1 MSSKSD
7 RNEIAEP
14 QATSTL
20 VETLEAPADNPASGE
35 KIDMRA
41 MRAEKFSG
49 YEGLKLVDLPKP
61 VLTDGRVLLRVTAAG
76 VTPLDHT
83 ILSGHFPLAKAP
95 LVLGN
100 EGAGVVEE
108 GGGADFPAGSRVM
121 FTGPYGV
128 FEEGAYSEWLA
139 VRKENLCLI
148 PANVDDV
155 SAAGIPV
162 AYLTAQVAL
171 TLAGFRAG
179 NTVLAPAIGG
189 SVGNAVTQ
197 LARALGA
204 KHAMSSTTNHTKAEQ
219 AKALGFHEV
228 IDTSRER
235 LVDGVG
241 RITGGYGADIVID
254 GIGGEVLSEALRTL
268 APGGSLTTLGYSA
281 GRKTAIDVTDLIWKQ
296 ASITSFIL
304 FAQPQAAWADAWKTI
319 VALLQSGAIKPIV
332 ARTFPLAEAA
342 DALRYL
348 VEGRPFG
355 RVVLTI

>member
-1 MSSKSD
+1 
-7 RNEIAEP
+7 
-14 QATSTL
+14 
-20 VETLEAPADNPASGE
+20 
-35 KIDMRA
+35 MRA
-41 MRAEKFSG
+41 MRAEKFIG

-61 VLTDGRVLLRVTAAG
+61 AVSDGKVLLRMTAAG

-83 ILSGHFPLAKAP
+83 ILSGQFPFAKAP

-108 GGGADFPAGSRVM
+108 GGGTDFPVGSRVM

-128 FEEGAYSEWLA
+128 FEYGAYSEWLA
-139 VRKENLCLI
+139 VRKESLCLV
-148 PANVDDV
+148 PEGVDDV

-162 AYLTAQVAL
+162 AYLTAQMAL
-171 TLAGFRAG
+171 TLAGFQAG
-179 NTVLAPAIGG
+179 KTVLAPAIGG

-204 KHAMSSTTNHTKAEQ
+204 KHAISSTTNHAKAEQ
-219 AKALGFHEV
+219 AKALGFNEV
-228 IDTSRER
+228 IDTSFEK
-235 LVDGVG
+235 LGDGVR

-254 GIGGEVLSEALRTL
+254 GVGGEVLSEALGAL
-268 APGGSLTTLGYSA
+268 ALGGSLTTLGYSA
-281 GRKTAIDVTDLIWKQ
+281 SRKATIDVTNLIWQ
-296 ASITSFIL
+296 RASIQSFVL
-304 FAQPQAAWADAWKTI
+304 FDQPQAAWADAWSAI
-319 VALLQSGAIKPIV
+319 VPLLQSGAIKPIV
-332 ARTFPLAEAA
+332 AKTFPLAEAA